1 MNSPI
6 DWKKSDGLVPAIVQD
21 AASGKVLMLAY
32 MNQESWALTEE
43 SKRVTF
49 FSRSRNRLWTKGETS
64 GNYLDFISAEVD
76 CDGDTLLI
84 QTKAAGPVCHTGTP
98 TCFGQG
104 TESDLNFLSELA
116 KTIDD
121 RFAKPD
127 EEKSY
132 VAKLIAGGIDSMA
145 QKVGEEAVE
154 TVIASKNQDITN
166 FEGEAADLL
175 FHLMVLLKA
184 KGSSLKNVAQV
195 LKTRKLR
202 VT

>member
-6 DWKKSDGLVPAIVQD
+6 DWKKGDGLVPAIVQD
-21 AASGKVLMLAY
+21 TATGKVLMLAY
-32 MNQESWALTEE
+32 MNQESWALTEK

-49 FSRSRNRLWTKGETS
+49 FSRSRNALWTKGETS
-64 GNYLDFISAEVD
+64 GNHLDFVSAEVD

-84 QTKAAGPVCHTGTP
+84 QAKANGPVCHTGTS
-98 TCFGQG
+98 TCFGAG
-104 TESDLNFLSELA
+104 TESDLSFLSELSQ
-116 KTIDD
+116 TIDD

-132 VAKLIAGGIDSMA
+132 VAKLIAGGIDRMA

-154 TVIASKNQDITN
+154 TVIASKNQDTKD

-202 VT
+202 VP